1 MIKYLEK
8 YESKYIIFDD
18 FIDIVKLKYSK
29 NREDL
34 KNLFDSIIGNNNDNE
49 IEFKHLQNLAKELG
63 ENIINDKLNN
73 IIKYSGNNGK
83 INFEEFYN
91 IMSK

>member
-8 YESKYIIFDD
+8 YESKYIIFDN

-34 KNLFDSIIGNNNDNE
+34 KNLFDSIIENNNDNE
-49 IEFKHLQNLAKELG
+49 MEFKHL
-63 ENIINDKLNN
+63 
-73 IIKYSGNNGK
+73 
-83 INFEEFYN
+83 
-91 IMSK
+91 

>member
-29 NREDL
+29 
-34 KNLFDSIIGNNNDNE
+34 
-49 IEFKHLQNLAKELG
+49 IE
-63 ENIINDKLNN
+63 
-73 IIKYSGNNGK
+73 K
-83 INFEEFYN
+83 I
-91 IMSK
+91 

>member
-63 ENIINDKLNN
+63 KNITNDELNN
-73 IIKYSGNNGK
+73 IIKYCGNNGK
-83 INFEEFYN
+83 LILKNF
-91 IMSK
+91 ITL